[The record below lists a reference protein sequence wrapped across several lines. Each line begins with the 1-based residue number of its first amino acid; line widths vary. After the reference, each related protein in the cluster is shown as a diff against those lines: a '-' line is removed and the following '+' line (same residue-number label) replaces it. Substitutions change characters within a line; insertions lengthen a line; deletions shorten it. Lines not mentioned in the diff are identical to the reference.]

1 MRLKRNPRKETSTVW
16 DYGTR
21 CDICKKE
28 IRIRHFERADINI
41 QANIG
46 ESYPDCDM
54 SVQYRLDC
62 CAKCFLEKV
71 KPLLEERLG
80 VTFQET
86 ESGKDS
92 LEEEVP

>member
-41 QANIG
+41 QAN
-46 ESYPDCDM
+46 PNT
-54 SVQYRLDC
+54 
-62 CAKCFLEKV
+62 AKTAKKKEDYF
-71 KPLLEERLG
+71 
-80 VTFQET
+80 T
-86 ESGKDS
+86 
-92 LEEEVP
+92 